1 MSMHHPVTITQA
13 QEITTMKLMAG
24 LLTGMAA
31 GLLTAWRVHADPRNI
46 DLLHA
51 FLTVLVC
58 AAGLFLVSMALPDSI
73 AQVLQ
78 EFMAWCLAGTIAALG
93 LLATVK
99 VLEGLLDN

>member
-1 MSMHHPVTITQA
+1 MSGYHPAGREPVMSMHHPVTITQA
-13 QEITTMKLMAG
+13 QETTNMERMAG

-58 AAGLFLVSMALPDSI
+58 AAGLFLVSMALPDNI
-73 AQVLQ
+73 AEALQ
-78 EFMAWCLAGTIAALG
+78 EFMA
-93 LLATVK
+93 
-99 VLEGLLDN
+99 

>member
-1 MSMHHPVTITQA
+1 MTIHPP
-13 QEITTMKLMAG
+13 QETTTMKLMAG

-31 GLLTAWRVHADPRNI
+31 GLLTAWRIHANPRDI

-58 AAGLFLVSMALPDSI
+58 AAGLFLVSMALPDSV
-73 AQVLQ
+73 AEVLQ
-78 EFMAWCLAGTIAALG
+78 EFMAWCLAGTVAALG
-93 LLATVK
+93 LLASVK

>member
-1 MSMHHPVTITQA
+1 MTITQA